1 MSVGKSCLLMRF
13 ADNHFKEN
21 HEATIGVDFGSQI
34 INVGGGGGG
43 TGKHSQPVP
52 VKIQIWDT
60 AGQEDFRA
68 ITRAYYREAC
78 AALLVYDSTNRQSF
92 TEVKT
97 WLEAV
102 RNNSTNDNIVLTLV
116 GNKSDLCGRHT
127 GSRRVKRQEGER
139 FADAHGLMHV
149 ETSAKTG
156 ENVTEAFLMTALTV
170 LEKVRTGQVNV
181 HDSASR
187 VRLNANGGSGGQHGS
202 GSGRR
207 ANRGENLEDMHLD
220 NRKRDGG
227 CC

>member
-1 MSVGKSCLLMRF
+1 MCLFGGLLPACQLEVSHPVVSSHRQTDQEKP
-13 ADNHFKEN
+13 DNDEFEQ
-21 HEATIGVDFGSQI
+21 VF
-34 INVGGGGGG
+34 V
-43 TGKHSQPVP
+43 
-52 VKIQIWDT
+52 
-60 AGQEDFRA
+60 
-68 ITRAYYREAC
+68 
-78 AALLVYDSTNRQSF
+78 
-92 TEVKT
+92 
-97 WLEAV
+97 LEAV

-181 HDSASR
+181 HDSASG